1 MLPDIDECWTK
12 KMGICQ
18 DLSALTCAM
27 LRSQGVPARL
37 MIGTL
42 GSGTPHAWVLA
53 VVDGEDKFF
62 DPTAELNA
70 SSKTDT
76 YTTERWY

>member
-1 MLPDIDECWTK
+1 M
-12 KMGICQ
+12 
-18 DLSALTCAM
+18 ACAM
-27 LRSQGVPARL
+27 LRSLGIPARL

-42 GSGTPHAWVLA
+42 GASTYHAWVVA
-53 VVDGEDKFF
+53 VVNGEDKFY

-76 YTTERWY
+76 YTTERYY